1 MWDIEQLYND
11 CYTLYERNEADWE
24 TNGKIEKILYEVDA
38 IYSHAQNEIY
48 GKFLEIKKILSDNQ
62 LQKWNQLSS

>member
-11 CYTLYERNEADWE
+11 CYTLYERAE
-24 TNGKIEKILYEVDA
+24 TDKETQREIEKILYDVDG

-48 GKFLEIKKILSDNQ
+48 GKFLKIKKLLSDNQ